1 MKRSTLAL
9 AVTTTILAQQALAA
23 GFIDD
28 STASVSARTFYLRSD
43 NPNTPGV
50 DQNELTQGFKLDYLS
65 GFTQGTVGLGL
76 DVQAMQAFN
85 LSGGTQHPS
94 ASTSNSLAPVDSDG
108 TPVDSWSR
116 LGANAKLR
124 VSKTEFHAGS
134 ALQPNLPILVAND
147 GRLLPQTFEGVT
159 VTSKDIDNL
168 TINAGQL
175 NRSTGRASSNSTGL
189 AIAGGTQDSNS
200 FTYAGADWKITPTT
214 TLQYYRAD
222 LKDYYTQ
229 DFFGLLNTTPLG
241 ENSRFKTDLRYFN
254 SKSQGKNGT
263 TGYLFNNNGGYAS
276 EPGKVDNTTWSAAF
290 TYYLGGNAF
299 MLGRQQVSDSG
310 GTVYLNQG
318 NVVSGAG
325 NNEGNGGAS
334 VYLITDVMDN
344 SFIRAGENTNFAQYS
359 YDFAALGVPGL
370 SASAL
375 YLHGDNIRSVDGAS
389 RYSEWERD
397 MRIDYVVQS
406 GPLKGFGTSLREGSF
421 RSGIPNVGA
430 VDQARVIFSYTY
442 AIF

>member
-1 MKRSTLAL
+1 MKKPSLAL
-9 AVTTTILAQQALAA
+9 AVTTSILAQQVLAA

-28 STASVSARTFYLRSD
+28 SSASVSSRTYYLRSD

-50 DQNELTQGFKLDYLS
+50 DQNEVTQGFKLDYLS
-65 GFTQGTVGLGL
+65 GFTQGTIGFGL
-76 DVQAMQAFN
+76 DLQAMQAFN
-85 LSGGTQHPS
+85 LSGGTQHPN
-94 ASTSNSLAPVDSDG
+94 ANTSNSFAPVNSDG

-116 LGANAKLR
+116 LAGNAKAR
-124 VSKTEFHAGS
+124 VSKTEFHLGGGLS
-134 ALQPNLPILVAND
+134 PNLPILIAND

-159 VTSKDIDNL
+159 MTSKEIDNL

-175 NRSTGRASSNSTGL
+175 SRSTGRASSNATGL
-189 AIAGGTQDSNS
+189 AVAGGTQPSDT
-200 FTYAGADWKITPTT
+200 FTYAGADWKPTKDT
-214 TLQYYRAD
+214 TLQYYHAN
-222 LKDYYTQ
+222 LTNYYSQ
-229 DFFGLLNTTPLG
+229 DFFGLLNTTQLSG
-241 ENSRFKTDLRYFN
+241 NSRFKTDLRYFN
-254 SKSQGKNGT
+254 SNSQGKNGT
-263 TGYLFNNNGGYAS
+263 PGYIFNNNGGYAS
-276 EPGKVDNTTWSAAF
+276 QPGKVDNTTWSAAF
-290 TYYLGGNAF
+290 TYSLGGSSL

-318 NVVSGAG
+318 NVLSGAG
-325 NNEGNGGAS
+325 NNQGNGGAS

-375 YLHGDNIRSVDGAS
+375 YLHGDNIRSTDGTA

-406 GPLKGFGTSLREGSF
+406 GFLKGFGTSLREGSF

-430 VDQARVIFSYTY
+430 VDQARLIFSYTY

>member
-159 VTSKDIDNL
+159 
-168 TINAGQL
+168 
-175 NRSTGRASSNSTGL
+175 
-189 AIAGGTQDSNS
+189 
-200 FTYAGADWKITPTT
+200 
-214 TLQYYRAD
+214 
-222 LKDYYTQ
+222 
-229 DFFGLLNTTPLG
+229 
-241 ENSRFKTDLRYFN
+241 
-254 SKSQGKNGT
+254 
-263 TGYLFNNNGGYAS
+263 
-276 EPGKVDNTTWSAAF
+276 
-290 TYYLGGNAF
+290 
-299 MLGRQQVSDSG
+299 
-310 GTVYLNQG
+310 
-318 NVVSGAG
+318 
-325 NNEGNGGAS
+325 
-334 VYLITDVMDN
+334 
-344 SFIRAGENTNFAQYS
+344 
-359 YDFAALGVPGL
+359 
-370 SASAL
+370 
-375 YLHGDNIRSVDGAS
+375 
-389 RYSEWERD
+389 
-397 MRIDYVVQS
+397 
-406 GPLKGFGTSLREGSF
+406 
-421 RSGIPNVGA
+421 
-430 VDQARVIFSYTY
+430 
-442 AIF
+442 